1 MPRRIQLQNHQ
12 DESKTLYIEHPFSLD
27 KCMCID
33 SEDDDCVFY
42 SVGYDLK
49 DLCTSLALD
58 VNLPV
63 YVAGPS
69 CLRLEVIDENGA
81 NAIPGHPGKVV
92 LVPVHRN
99 TPLVKLLRN

>member
-33 SEDDDCVFY
+33 SEDDDCIFY

-49 DLCTSLALD
+49 DLCKSLALTS
-58 VNLPV
+58 L
-63 YVAGPS
+63 S
-69 CLRLEVIDENGA
+69 
-81 NAIPGHPGKVV
+81 
-92 LVPVHRN
+92 
-99 TPLVKLLRN
+99 TLLARAVCAWKSSMKMVQTQSLDTRDQ